1 MEVVKNIR
9 KVERTKKLNPA
20 EMKEY
25 RRFTDKLSQLGQG
38 TCPELNYT
46 LLMMSKKINLATVAY
61 LQKVNKVMK
70 MVKSNVYYRRVGYK

>member
-25 RRFTDKLSQLGQG
+25 RRFTDNLSQLGQG
-38 TCPELNYT
+38 ACPELNYT

-70 MVKSNVYYRRVGYK
+70 MVKSNVYYGRVG